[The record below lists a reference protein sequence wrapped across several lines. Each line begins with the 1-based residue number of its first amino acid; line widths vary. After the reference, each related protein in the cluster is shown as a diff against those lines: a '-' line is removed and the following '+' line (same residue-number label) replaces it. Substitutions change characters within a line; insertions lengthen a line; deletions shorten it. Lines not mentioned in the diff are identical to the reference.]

1 MYSHLISAEFLCITS
16 AQSLATEPEVNKGI
30 GDETPIIAR
39 SVEAPATSTDK
50 AYGG

>member
-1 MYSHLISAEFLCITS
+1 MCSHLISAEFLCITF

-30 GDETPIIAR
+30 GDEMPIMAY
-39 SVEAPATSTDK
+39 SVEAPVTRTDK